1 MISTIL
7 SAGRQSPVFFVV
19 RKFDFMFK
27 NLWKNRTALVEKNLI
42 AELQKNPALEEKLSK
57 AMEYSLMAGGKRLRP
72 ILVMAAADAVNGTGE
87 KFLTVGTA
95 IEMIHTYSLIH
106 DDLPAMDNDDY
117 RRGKLTNHKV
127 FGEATAILAG
137 DALLTLAFEV
147 ITRQE
152 DISPEILLQVV
163 KEMSTAA
170 GQSGMVGGQ
179 SIDLESEN
187 KKIDMATLRKMHLG
201 KTGAL
206 FRAAIRSG
214 AILAGANSQQL
225 DALTTYAEKF
235 GLAFQI
241 TDDILDVIG
250 DEKNLGKPIGSDAK
264 NNKSTYVTLTSLD
277 TAKNLAQKAVDEA
290 VDTLKI
296 FGAEAEFLRE
306 LVKYLIGRNK

>member
-1 MISTIL
+1 
-7 SAGRQSPVFFVV
+7 
-19 RKFDFMFK
+19 MFK
-27 NLWKNRTALVEKNLI
+27 EIWKKRAELVEKNLLV
-42 AELQKNPALEEKLSK
+42 ELKKNPALEEKLAN

-72 ILVMAAADAVNGTGE
+72 ILLMASADAVNGTGE
-87 KFLTVGTA
+87 NFLTVATS

-147 ITRQE
+147 MTRQE
-152 DISPEILLQVV
+152 NVEPKILLQVV

-170 GQSGMVGGQ
+170 GESGMVGGQ
-179 SIDLESEN
+179 SIDIESEG
-187 KKIDMATLRKMHLG
+187 KKIDMATLKKMHVG

-206 FRAAIRSG
+206 FKAAIRSG
-214 AILAGANSQQL
+214 AILAGANSEQL
-225 DALTTYAEKF
+225 DALTIYAEKF

-250 DEKNLGKPIGSDAK
+250 DEKILGKPIGSDAQ
-264 NNKSTYVTLTSLD
+264 NNKSTYVTLTSLE
-277 TAKNLAQKAVDEA
+277 TAKNLAQQAVDDA
-290 VDTLKI
+290 VDALKI
-296 FGAEAEFLRE
+296 FGAEADFLRE
-306 LVKYLIGRNK
+306 LVKNLIGRNK